1 LLYPSFNDVKNFGEY
16 QLAIFYS
23 AIPEEVYSEF
33 RAKNENYTQDPEWG
47 KVIAQYRKPRF
58 IVIKDGKQIG
68 ILNELPV
75 AGNVNLGL
83 ADGTLLIK
91 AAAGEVER
99 DYNLFYRL
107 RLKD

>member
-1 LLYPSFNDVKNFGEY
+1 
-16 QLAIFYS
+16 LAIFYS

-47 KVIAQYRKPRF
+47 KVIAQYRKPLF

>member
-1 LLYPSFNDVKNFGEY
+1 
-16 QLAIFYS
+16 
-23 AIPEEVYSEF
+23 
-33 RAKNENYTQDPEWG
+33 
-47 KVIAQYRKPRF
+47 
-58 IVIKDGKQIG
+58 VIKDGKQIG

-99 DYNLFYRL
+99 DDNLFYRL